1 MPNPR
6 PPMGEPQ
13 KPDQGQG
20 GPPAKRLKTEENLI
34 PEAQFMARYAS
45 PVTFKVST
53 VFLFLYIAVLR
64 IRIRMDPHQ
73 KKNPDP
79 HPGSTSDEIRIRIR
93 ILIRIK

>member
-45 PVTFKVST
+45 PVTFKVFHS
-53 VFLFLYIAVLR
+53 FFLYLYSVHRSAA
-64 IRIRMDPHQ
+64 D
-73 KKNPDP
+73 PDP
-79 HPGSTSDEIRIRIR
+79 HHIGNLDPH
-93 ILIRIK
+93 

>member
-1 MPNPR
+1 MHLGRPVFMPNPR

-53 VFLFLYIAVLR
+53 VFFCTGTCTAVLR
-64 IRIRMDPHQ
+64 IRIRMDPHHFG
-73 KKNPDP
+73 NPDP
-79 HPGSTSDEIRIRIR
+79 HPRAICIR
-93 ILIRIK
+93 

>member
-53 VFLFLYIAVLR
+53 VFLALVQRGVADP
-64 IRIRMDPHQ
+64 DPHHFHFG
-73 KKNPDP
+73 NPDP
-79 HPGSTSDEIRIRIR
+79 H
-93 ILIRIK
+93 